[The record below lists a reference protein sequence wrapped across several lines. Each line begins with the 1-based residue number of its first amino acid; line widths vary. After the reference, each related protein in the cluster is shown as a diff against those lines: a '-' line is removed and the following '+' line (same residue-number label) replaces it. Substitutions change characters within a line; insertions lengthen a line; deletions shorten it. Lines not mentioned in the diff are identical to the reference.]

1 MRGIQRIMVRAV
13 AVAGAALAVAVPA
26 ASADTITVT
35 STADSGPGT
44 IRAALAAANDGDT
57 IVVPPG
63 TYAVTS
69 ADLDVDKG
77 VILHGT
83 NARTTILRSDGDN
96 RVLEA
101 TSSNQV
107 TVEGVTITNGKAS
120 PGGGIRSTSPLILT
134 EVAINGNGTGGGD
147 GGGLWTSGQVTIDRT
162 LIAHNAATNG
172 GGIEFASGSD
182 GSSIETT
189 TIASN
194 SATADG
200 GGFHV
205 AASPLGFFTV
215 LHATIAGNAALRGQ
229 AYFTGANG
237 HVHTDRTVFTDSCWE
252 DPGAVNDSGGGNVSS
267 QQLDD
272 CNLIG
277 PTDLYGADTDL
288 APLGDYGGPTDTM
301 LLRPNSQ
308 AIDHAQANMFCPG
321 VDQRGV
327 RRPQGTMC
335 DTGAFELTV
344 PKITVAAPHGVT
356 ATSATFGGTVD
367 TRGLPGTATL
377 EYGETNTYGASKSTT
392 LEAVN
397 EERSVSFKLTGLQPS
412 TLYHYRG
419 VITTPDGTIRSS
431 DETFKTPAAP
441 PPPPKPQKCR
451 VPNLKGLTL
460 STTKRALKRAHC
472 RLGKVRYRHTGHATR
487 RPVVVRQSPKPFV
500 VRAAGTKV
508 NVTLTRRKR

>member
-1 MRGIQRIMVRAV
+1 MRGIQRVVGRALGLSGV
-13 AVAGAALAVAVPA
+13 LLAVAVPV

-101 TSSNQV
+101 TSANQV
-107 TVEGVTITNGKAS
+107 TLEGLTFTNGKAS
-120 PGGGIRSTSPLILT
+120 PGGGIRSTSPLVLT
-134 EVAINGNGTGGGD
+134 EVAIDGNGTGGGD
-147 GGGLWTSGQVTIDRT
+147 GGGLWTSGPATIDRS

-172 GGIEFASGSD
+172 AGIEFATGAD
-182 GSSIETT
+182 GSSIETS

-200 GGFHV
+200 GGFRV
-205 AASPLGFFTV
+205 APSTPLFMTV
-215 LHATIAGNAALRGQ
+215 LHATIAGNAALRGA
-229 AYFTGANG
+229 AYFTGSGG
-237 HVHTDRTVFTDSCWE
+237 HVHTDRTLFTDSCWE
-252 DPGAVNDSGGGNVSS
+252 DPGGANDSGGDNVSS
-267 QQLDD
+267 QPVDD
-272 CNLIG
+272 CNLTAS
-277 PTDLYGADTDL
+277 TDEYGADADL

-301 LLRPNSQ
+301 LLRPGSD
-308 AIDHAQANMFCPG
+308 AIDHAQPNMFCPG

-327 RRPQGTMC
+327 RRPQGPMC

-344 PKITVAAPHGVT
+344 PRITVSAPHGVS
-356 ATSATFGGTVD
+356 ATSATFDGTVD

-377 EYGETNTYGASKSTT
+377 EYGETNTYGASTSRT

-412 TLYHYRG
+412 TLYHYRA

-431 DETFKTPAAP
+431 DETFQTPAAP
-441 PPPPKPQKCR
+441 KPQPKPKNCR

-460 STTKRALKRAHC
+460 STTKRALKREHC
-472 RLGKVRYRHTGHATR
+472 RLGKVRYRHTGRASR
-487 RPVVVRQSPKPFV
+487 RPVVVKQSPRPFV